1 MQKIHGESEQDL
13 IRKAGKRDAA
23 AMKVIYDLNVRYLSA
38 VCARY
43 IPAEEDLK
51 DVLQESFI
59 KIFSA
64 LGKFDYK
71 GAGSLKAWMKRI
83 VVNEALMFI
92 RKKERGGFI
101 SFSEEPPEVLEE
113 EEPQVEEV
121 PPEILQS
128 MIMEMPPGYR
138 TVLNLYIFEEK
149 SHKEISSLLGISEN
163 TSFSQFHRA
172 KNLLAKRLKD
182 YLNNEK

>member
-1 MQKIHGESEQDL
+1 
-13 IRKAGKRDAA
+13 
-23 AMKVIYDLNVRYLSA
+23 MKVIYDQNVRYLSA
-38 VCARY
+38 ICARY
-43 IPAEEDLK
+43 ISAEDDLK

-64 LGKFDYK
+64 IGKFDYK

-83 VVNEALMFI
+83 VVNEALMFL
-92 RKKERGGFI
+92 RKKDKKAFI
-101 SFSEEPPEVLEE
+101 SLSEEPQEVLDE

-128 MIMEMPPGYR
+128 LIRDLPSGYR
-138 TVLNLYIFEEK
+138 TVLNLYVFEQK